1 MTPCVII
8 LPLRSTLHKSTCLFY
23 TGCHG
28 RAKRIEKIQCFF
40 LANLF
45 YWNIYALKKKTTINK
60 KIAYAFE
67 KNMSFH
73 IKKIEKKTIEKK
85 KKKKE

>member
-23 TGCHG
+23 TGCHD
-28 RAKRIEKIQCFF
+28 RAKRIEKMFCSDKSF
-40 LANLF
+40 LLK
-45 YWNIYALKKKTTINK
+45 YICIKKKTTINK
-60 KIAYAFE
+60 KIVYAFE

-73 IKKIEKKTIEKK
+73 IKKIEKKKQ
-85 KKKKE
+85 